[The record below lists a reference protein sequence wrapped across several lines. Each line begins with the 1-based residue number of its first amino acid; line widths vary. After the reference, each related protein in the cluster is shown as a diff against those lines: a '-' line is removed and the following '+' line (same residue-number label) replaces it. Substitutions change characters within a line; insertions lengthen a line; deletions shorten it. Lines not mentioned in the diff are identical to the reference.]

1 MTMLKKIAS
10 TNYLIISKDIAKIF
24 GNDVA
29 LLLSE
34 LAGWHDFFK
43 NNEGLIDGWFYLSV
57 KKVEQ
62 NINLTQYQQKKAL
75 DELQKFGVVQTKN
88 SGVPARRMLKINERI
103 LENLIQAIKK
113 IENKNLKKCVLKNL
127 IASDQKTLNQGQK
140 TLMLAIKKLKRN
152 YYRLEESITNKEKY
166 ITNKEKEKEKKEK
179 EKKQKEKKLNMGEK
193 PKNTEI
199 KPGFKG
205 TASTGT
211 DNEVGTNAVNSVV
224 NKQKQGQKKQL
235 EANLHSL
242 IETYTSNENLRELL
256 KNHLDIRKQKK
267 AAYTEHAVKLSLE
280 HLNELA
286 VLDKEKIQIVKNS
299 IMSGWVGFFPLKEDE
314 KKKLKNA
321 PVSASD
327 YAPFDY
333 FTEEEMHND

>member
-10 TNYLIISKDIAKIF
+10 TNYLIINKDIAKIF
-24 GNDVA
+24 GNDVS

-43 NNEGLIDGWFYLSV
+43 NNEELIDGWFYLSV
-57 KKVEQ
+57 EKVEQ

-75 DELQKFGVVQTKN
+75 DELQKFGVVQTKIA
-88 SGVPARRMLKINERI
+88 GVPARRMLKINERI
-103 LENLIQAIKK
+103 LENLIQEVKK
-113 IENKNLKKCVLKNL
+113 IENKNLKKCELKKL

-140 TLMLAIKKLKRN
+140 TLMQAIKKLERN
-152 YYRLEESITNKEKY
+152 YYIDKY
-166 ITNKEKEKEKKEK
+166 LIINNISTTKEKKENKKKEDK
-179 EKKQKEKKLNMGEK
+179 EKKSKSTK
-193 PKNTEI
+193 T
-199 KPGFKG
+199 KPGLKETPLTEKE
-205 TASTGT
+205 TALTGT
-211 DNEVGTNAVNSVV
+211 DNEVKTNAVNLIA
-224 NKQKQGQKKQL
+224 NKQKKGQKKQL

-242 IETYTSNENLRELL
+242 IENYTNNENLRELL
-256 KNHLDIRKQKK
+256 KNHLDTRKQKK
-267 AAYTEHAVKLSLE
+267 AAFTEHAVKLSLE
-280 HLNELA
+280 HLSELA

-299 IMSGWVGFFPLKEDE
+299 IMGGWVGFFPLKEDE

-333 FTEEEMHND
+333 FTEEEIHND